1 VVGIDDLGV
10 WDGLALA
17 RFDFFVKRFA
27 RLAPVVASPDEGW
40 RRQVCDSTPF
50 FLFLF
55 LFLFLVWHTVWHT
68 VPQTV
73 TGTV

>member
-27 RLAPVVASPDEGW
+27 RLAPVVASPD
-40 RRQVCDSTPF
+40 
-50 FLFLF
+50 
-55 LFLFLVWHTVWHT
+55 
-68 VPQTV
+68 
-73 TGTV
+73 